1 MERHNYCLI
10 LKVQSP
16 EKVTD
21 LRPISLCNVVYK
33 LHSKVLANS
42 LKLILPDIIS
52 PTQSALVPGRLISDN
67 ILIAY
72 ELTHFMLN
80 KRTGRRGWAAIK
92 LDMSKAN
99 HCVEWNFLAAMM
111 NKMGFC
117 ENWIQLVMKCVT
129 TVKYQIKVNG
139 SLSNVFEPERELRHG
154 DPMSPYLFLICSFFV
169 LRVFQLCCQRQRRRV
184 CSLE

>member
-80 KRTGRRGWAAIK
+80 KRTG
-92 LDMSKAN
+92 
-99 HCVEWNFLAAMM
+99 
-111 NKMGFC
+111 
-117 ENWIQLVMKCVT
+117 
-129 TVKYQIKVNG
+129 
-139 SLSNVFEPERELRHG
+139 
-154 DPMSPYLFLICSFFV
+154 
-169 LRVFQLCCQRQRRRV
+169 
-184 CSLE
+184 